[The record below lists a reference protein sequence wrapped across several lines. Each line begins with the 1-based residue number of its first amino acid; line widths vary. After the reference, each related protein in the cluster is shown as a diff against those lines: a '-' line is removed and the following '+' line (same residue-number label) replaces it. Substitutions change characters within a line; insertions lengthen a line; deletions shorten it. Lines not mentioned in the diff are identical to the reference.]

1 MYLIFI
7 FFFGKTSEFQNVFT
21 ELFLTV
27 EDLYVQWL
35 WVFLHL
41 DFNSFQCKKQSLL
54 MNQIFTQRLFK
65 YCIMRNVWWQVNV
78 PFS

>member
-7 FFFGKTSEFQNVFT
+7 IFFGKTSEFQNVFT

-35 WVFLHL
+35 WVFLQL
-41 DFNSFQCKKQSLL
+41 DFN
-54 MNQIFTQRLFK
+54 
-65 YCIMRNVWWQVNV
+65 
-78 PFS
+78 